1 MAYRWHAVVFASLLA
16 AAAPSAFDAQAQTTL
31 RLVSGWT
38 PNNPNV
44 PYIETVFIKNVE
56 AASKGQIK
64 IERRGPEV
72 VPAFEQLQ
80 PVSAGV
86 FDILFTTPGYHQAQ
100 TGVGNMFDAFKGDI
114 EQRRSSGL
122 VPKADEYYR
131 RQYGLSLFALHA
143 APGNHFV
150 LKEGLSSDGTL
161 KGMKVRANPIFEGVV
176 RALGGTPVNMPP
188 SDAYSAMQK
197 GVLDGIT
204 FPAFASVDYKLY
216 EVGKVMT
223 RPIFGLSNVAFF
235 FNVRKFELPACRA
248 PEDPAGRGAQDRG
261 HRPGRP
267 RQGGRGRRDQDEGAR
282 RQDRQLRR
290 RLGAQ
295 AELSVQR
302 GNPRLRQQVLAQGSR
317 RAVGPGQNQ
326 EHAQRVDCTSCDA
339 ATRPPA

>member
-1 MAYRWHAVVFASLLA
+1 MAYRRQAAGFASLLA
-16 AAAPSAFDAQAQTTL
+16 AVALSALDAQAQTTL

-44 PYIETVFIKNVE
+44 PHIETAFIKNVE

-100 TGVGNMFDAFKGDI
+100 TGVGNMFDAFKGSI

-122 VPKADEYYR
+122 VQKADEHYR
-131 RQYGLSLFALHA
+131 RQHGVSLFAIHA

-235 FNVRKFELPACRA
+235 FNVRKFDSLPAEHQKILLEEARKIEVIGQAALDKLAEVDETKMKEHGVKIVNFGADLA
-248 PEDPAGRGAQDRG
+248 PKLNSLYN
-261 HRPGRP
+261 
-267 RQGGRGRRDQDEGAR
+267 EGIRVSASR
-282 RQDRQLRR
+282 SSPKEV
-290 RLGAQ
+290 
-295 AELSVQR
+295 AELWD
-302 GNPRLRQQVLAQGSR
+302 LAK
-317 RAVGPGQNQ
+317 AKNMLN
-326 EHAQRVDCTSCDA
+326 E
-339 ATRPPA
+339 